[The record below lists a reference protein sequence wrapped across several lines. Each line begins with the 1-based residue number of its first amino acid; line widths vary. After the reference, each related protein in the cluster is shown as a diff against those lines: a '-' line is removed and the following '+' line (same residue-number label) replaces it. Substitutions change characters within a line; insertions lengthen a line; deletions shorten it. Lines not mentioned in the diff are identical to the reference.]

1 LRVWLAGLMGSGK
14 STVGRS
20 LAARLGCGY
29 VDNDEEIR
37 RLAGR
42 FTVDLAA
49 DGSLHAWESR
59 YVSHA
64 ARLAA
69 PLIAGIPAST
79 ADRPSDLRLL
89 RDSGYLVYLRCDLA
103 SLAARVRK
111 DPPRPWLSGAPE
123 PLLAGMLEARD
134 PVLSTA
140 ADLVLDGG
148 ASVAD
153 LVNHVLEALASRQP
167 PQRSG

>member
-1 LRVWLAGLMGSGK
+1 VRVWLAGLMGSGK

-20 LAARLGCGY
+20 LAACLGCGY

-42 FTVDLAA
+42 STVDLAA

-59 YVSHA
+59 YVSHV
-64 ARLAA
+64 ARL
-69 PLIAGIPAST
+69 PSQLIAGIPASA

-89 RDSGYLVYLRCDLA
+89 RDCGYLVYLRCDLA

-111 DPPRPWLSGAPE
+111 DPPRPWLSGDPE
-123 PLLAGMLEARD
+123 PLLAGMFEARD

-140 ADLVLDGG
+140 ADLVVDGG

-153 LVNHVLEALASRQP
+153 LVNRVVEGLASQP
-167 PQRSG
+167 PPHLSG